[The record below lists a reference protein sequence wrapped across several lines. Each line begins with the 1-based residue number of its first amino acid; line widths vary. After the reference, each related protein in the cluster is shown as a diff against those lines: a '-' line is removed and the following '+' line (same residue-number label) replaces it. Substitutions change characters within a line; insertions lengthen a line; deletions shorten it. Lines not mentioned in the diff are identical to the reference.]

1 MLYIDDANIRF
12 SFENLNIKILKI
24 SHGFFHAPFPKHL
37 HGKNLYEIH
46 LVGSGKGTLITDKGE
61 FPLTENT
68 LYMTGPYVTHE
79 QLANMDA
86 PTEEFGM
93 QLEISEIRRAANSAD
108 GALLKDT
115 SFWIG
120 EDRCGIRQYFEML
133 NVECDMKAPGYIQ
146 AVKSITSLILVA
158 LIRNYSGT
166 EAKAEY
172 EKNTP
177 DYRRMSVVESS
188 FFDDYVSLTLEELSL
203 RLKLSRRQ
211 TQRFLKKNYN
221 KTFVEM
227 KADARTNKAR
237 EFIRG
242 GLSVAEAASAVG
254 YDDVRSLKRRL
265 TEE

>member
-1 MLYIDDANIRF
+1 MLNIDDANIRF
-12 SFENLNIKILKI
+12 TFENLNIKILKI
-24 SHGFFHAPFPKHL
+24 GHGFFNAPFPKHR
-37 HGKNLYEIH
+37 HGKNLYELH
-46 LVGSGKGTLITDKGE
+46 LIGSGKGTLVTDEGE

-68 LYMTGPYVTHE
+68 LYMTGPYVIHE
-79 QLANMDA
+79 QLASKDD

-93 QLEISEIRRAANSAD
+93 QLEISENKRSAYSAD

-115 SFWIG
+115 TFWIG
-120 EDRCGIRQYFEML
+120 EDRCDIRRYFEML
-133 NVECDMKAPGYIQ
+133 DVECEMKAPGYIQ

-172 EKNTP
+172 EKTTP

-188 FFDDYVSLTLEELSL
+188 FFEDYVSLTLEELSR

-211 TQRFLKKNYN
+211 TQRFLKKTYN
-221 KTFVEM
+221 KTFVAM

-237 EFIRG
+237 EFIRVG
-242 GLSVAEAASAVG
+242 MTLPEAAAAVG
-254 YDDVRSLKRRL
+254 YDDIRSLKRRL
-265 TEE
+265 KEE